1 MILLD
6 AGSFG
11 DAPWWAFLM
20 MPVMMLGMGLMMWF
34 MMRMMMGM
42 GGHGPSH
49 GSTDS
54 PAAARGEQV
63 ADSEVSSLR
72 QQVAELQQRLAAME
86 SKPRGQDHDD
96 KPPSPSS
103 EEMEGRRGDE
113 RESIHDGR

>member
-42 GGHGPSH
+42 GDHGPSH

-54 PAAARGEQV
+54 PAAARGEQA
-63 ADSEVSSLR
+63 ADSEVASLR
-72 QQVAELQQRLAAME
+72 QQVTDLQQRLAAME
-86 SKPRGQDHDD
+86 SGRGQDYDD
-96 KPPSPSS
+96 KRPSPSS
-103 EEMEGRRGDE
+103 EEMGGRGADE
-113 RESIHDGR
+113 RESIHDRR